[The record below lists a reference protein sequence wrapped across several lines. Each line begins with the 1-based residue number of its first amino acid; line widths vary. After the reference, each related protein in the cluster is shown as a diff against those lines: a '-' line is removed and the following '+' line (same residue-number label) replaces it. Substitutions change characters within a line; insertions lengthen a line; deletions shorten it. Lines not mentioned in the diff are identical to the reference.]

1 MYRGFS
7 HCRTQVVAPA
17 READARKDLSPS
29 YYSYDSDSQAQL
41 CQFQLC
47 KYQLCARRVQC
58 IPFFTALPSNH
69 FKSLLTR
76 PTKADLLRTYKYVS
90 AS

>member
-1 MYRGFS
+1 MHRGFS

-47 KYQLCARRVQC
+47 KYQYRCSILFSPNSSTKLIARV
-58 IPFFTALPSNH
+58 
-69 FKSLLTR
+69 
-76 PTKADLLRTYKYVS
+76 KYSQYIYCVTDY
-90 AS
+90 